1 MTADSGIPMNKAE
14 ALDRVGGDETFLQE
28 LLNIYAAEYAEKTGA
43 MENAIRAA
51 DFRAIR
57 DLGHG
62 LKGSSANL
70 SLPRLQDAAFDMETA
85 GLEKDLAGALK
96 ALNRLGHEYRR
107 LKDYLGT
114 S

>member
-14 ALDRVGGDETFLQE
+14 ALDRVGGDEAFLRE
-28 LLNIYAAEYAEKTGA
+28 LLDMYAAEYAEKTGA

-70 SLPRLQDAAFDMETA
+70 SLPQLQDAAFDMETA
-85 GLEKDLAGALK
+85 GLEKDLEGALK

-114 S
+114 P

>member
-14 ALDRVGGDETFLQE
+14 ALDRVGGDEAFLRE
-28 LLNIYAAEYAEKTGA
+28 LLDMYAAEYAEKTGA

-70 SLPRLQDAAFDMETA
+70 SLLRLQDAAFDMETA
-85 GLEKDLAGALK
+85 GLEMNLAGALK
-96 ALNRLGHEYRR
+96 ALNRLGHEYGR

-114 S
+114 P

>member
-14 ALDRVGGDETFLQE
+14 ALDRVGGDEAFLRE
-28 LLNIYAAEYAEKTGA
+28 LLDMYAAEYAEKTGA